1 MHICFNNPL
10 AMATVEASWLIQGG
24 INLATYHKGCGDE
37 SSGKRSFFHA
47 TQPSINL
54 ADMCIVVSVTPIQE
68 SDALDSGVVT
78 WGTYNDPRQ
87 RKRSPTKGHVR
98 VTKPAYSFNGG
109 RPDSPAA
116 RNVSDK
122 YASNATMDVALNPW
136 ALRSFFN
143 SSGIDTTHMGEK
155 IDPMNFV
162 DMEDLEVPEPPT
174 NMTGTNMTRRST
186 TRLRTARTKR
196 TMTEISKRSLN
207 DLSRRDIFSDIW
219 NGLRDL
225 GRVRDFFSPQR
236 HFGIQANCSIFSK
249 ANWTI
254 FQGFIHLH

>member
-1 MHICFNNPL
+1 M
-10 AMATVEASWLIQGG
+10 
-24 INLATYHKGCGDE
+24 
-37 SSGKRSFFHA
+37 
-47 TQPSINL
+47 
-54 ADMCIVVSVTPIQE
+54 VSVTPIQE

-136 ALRSFFN
+136 ALRNFFN
-143 SSGIDTTHMGEK
+143 SSDIDTTHMGEK

-186 TRLRTARTKR
+186 TRLRTERTKR

-225 GRVRDFFSPQR
+225 GQVRDFFSPQR
-236 HFGIQANCSIFSK
+236 HSGIQANCSIFSK
-249 ANWTI
+249 ANWKI